1 MTIKR
6 AKLLLT
12 VAALCG
18 ATLFAPEGSG
28 ASRPAPG
35 QSPPGTK
42 ANQATRT
49 HQAPVLGSDLVF
61 ADWPHIL
68 IEGWQ
73 DKQKGDEMARAFE
86 SVGIRSLRFN
96 FSGVYSPVG
105 AEAAAKVKAENKL
118 SRIEYPWFALS
129 HYINFI
135 AAHNLTA
142 VIGVNVEEGP
152 DVAFDAINP
161 FITAGLESRLVAVEL
176 SNEPWLNHRPW
187 MPEEYASRA
196 ADIIE
201 RLTPLGVRLA
211 LPLTVGKE
219 RNTPTK
225 LSDDEWNT
233 RMLRALTARVDLK
246 NRPDIYGVLHLYAD
260 GVRAKSIDYFNKA
273 VRPFAPNMRYV
284 VTEFNIRLSL
294 RENPHL
300 TNQYAMEFARKLAE
314 LMARPEVDA
323 LYVHAVPYHS
333 VLYWSN
339 GRKLATVSG
348 QRDPRL
354 EGAALERGWHQTPAG
369 KVYGLYSHV
378 AWNGEVIEYGGSDKQ
393 RYWAVK
399 NAGGRV
405 IVTFLNDSSKAATKK
420 IRIAGQLLTLSAP
433 ARSIVCY
440 DPSGQE
446 IERLTLAY

>member
-1 MTIKR
+1 MKIKR

-12 VAALCG
+12 VAAFCAAMLL
-18 ATLFAPEGSG
+18 ASG
-28 ASRPAPG
+28 ARG
-35 QSPPGTK
+35 QNARG
-42 ANQATRT
+42 AQT
-49 HQAPVLGSDLVF
+49 HQAPLLGADMVF

-73 DKQKGDEMARAFE
+73 DKQKGDDMARAFKA
-86 SVGIRSLRFN
+86 VGIRSLRFN
-96 FSGVYSPVG
+96 FSAVYSPLG
-105 AEAAAKVKAENKL
+105 PEATAKVKAENKL

-129 HYINFI
+129 EYVNFI
-135 AAHNLTA
+135 AAHDLTT

-152 DVAFDAINP
+152 DVAFDAVNQ
-161 FITAGLESRLVAVEL
+161 FITSGLDSKLAAVEL

-187 MPEEYASRA
+187 MPEEYAARA

-219 RNTPTK
+219 RNTPTR
-225 LSDDEWNT
+225 LSDDEWNR
-233 RMLRALTARVDLK
+233 RMLAALASRIDLK
-246 NRPDIYGVLHLYAD
+246 NRLDIYGVLHLYAD
-260 GVRAKSIDYFNKA
+260 GVRAKSVDYFNKA
-273 VRPFAPNMRYV
+273 VRPFAPNMRYI

-294 RENPHL
+294 KDNPHL

-314 LMARPEVDA
+314 LMPRPEIDA

-348 QRDPRL
+348 QRDERL
-354 EGAALERGWHQTPAG
+354 APADLERGWHQTPAG
-369 KVYGLYSHV
+369 RVYALYSNL

-393 RYWAVK
+393 RYWVVK
-399 NAGGRV
+399 DAGGRTV
-405 IVTFLNDSSKAATKK
+405 ATFLNDTGKAATKK
-420 IRIAGQLLTLSAP
+420 IRIAARQLSLSAP
-433 ARSIVCY
+433 ARSIACY
-440 DPSGQE
+440 DLDGRQ
-446 IERLTLAY
+446 IERLTLSY